1 MIVGVPKETYPG
13 ERRVAMVPSVIPILL
28 KAGCEVLIEK
38 GAGLEAGYED
48 EAYVSKG
55 AKLVATR
62 EEVFATSEI
71 IIQVLCHGAND
82 KTGEADLPLIRS
94 GQILIGFLRPLGSLH
109 TVEQIAA
116 TGSTAFAVELMPR
129 ITRSQSMDALSAMAT
144 VCGYKSVLT
153 AADLLPR
160 FFPMLTTAAGTIT
173 PARVLVLGA
182 GVAGLQ
188 AIATSRRLGAVVS
201 AYDVRPAVK
210 EQIVSVGG
218 RFIELP
224 LETGESEDARGYAQA
239 QDESFYRR
247 QREVL
252 TKVVAES
259 DVVITTAVVPG
270 QKAPVLVTGEMVTSM
285 ARGSVIIDLA
295 AERGGN
301 CELTRPNETV
311 VEHSVT
317 IVGTFNF
324 ATTVPYHASQMYARN
339 LATFISH
346 MLKDGQLVL
355 DLEDQITRETLIARD
370 GKIVNPRAG
379 GAAAESAAPKQT
391 GATPR

>member
-1 MIVGVPKETYPG
+1 MIVGVPMETYPG
-13 ERRVAMVPSVIPILL
+13 ERRVAMVPSVVPLLL
-28 KAGCEVLIEK
+28 KAGCEVLVQK
-38 GAGLEAGYED
+38 GAGIAAGYED
-48 EAYVSKG
+48 EAYISRG
-55 AKLVATR
+55 AKLAASR
-62 EEVFATSEI
+62 EEVFATADI

-82 KTGEADLPLIRS
+82 KNGTADLPLIRR
-94 GQILIGFLRPLGSLH
+94 GQVLIGFLRPLGSPR
-109 TVEQIAA
+109 TVREVAE
-116 TGSTAFAVELMPR
+116 TGATAFAVELMPR

-144 VCGYKSVLT
+144 VCGYKAVLT

-210 EQIVSVGG
+210 EQIISVGG

-224 LETGESEDARGYAQA
+224 LETGQSEDARGYAQA

-270 QKAPVLVTGEMVTSM
+270 QKAPVLVTGEMVSSM

-311 VEHSVT
+311 VDRGVT

-339 LATFISH
+339 LATFIPH
-346 MLKDGQLVL
+346 LLKEGKLVL
-355 DLEDQITRETLIARD
+355 DLEDEITRETLITRD
-370 GKIVNPRAG
+370 GDIVNPRAR
-379 GAAAESAAPKQT
+379 ETTAPN
-391 GATPR
+391 

>member
-1 MIVGVPKETYPG
+1 MIVGVPMETYPG
-13 ERRVAMVPSVIPILL
+13 ERRVAMVPSVIPLLL
-28 KAGCEVLIEK
+28 KAGCEVLVQR
-38 GAGLEAGYED
+38 GAGIAAGYED
-48 EAYVSKG
+48 DAYVTRG
-55 AKLVATR
+55 AKLAESR
-62 EEVFATSEI
+62 AEVFATADI

-82 KTGEADLPLIRS
+82 KSGEADLPLIRR
-94 GQILIGFLRPLGSLH
+94 GQVLVGFLRPLGSPR
-109 TVEQIAA
+109 TVAEIAA
-116 TGSTAFAVELMPR
+116 TGATAFAVELMPR

-144 VCGYKSVLT
+144 VCGYKAVIT

-224 LETGESEDARGYAQA
+224 LETTQAEDSRGYAQA
-239 QDESFYRR
+239 QGESFYRR

-252 TKVVAES
+252 AKVIAES

-270 QKAPVLVTGEMVTSM
+270 QKAPTLVTGEMVATM

-301 CELTRPNETV
+301 CELTRPNETIV
-311 VEHSVT
+311 AHGVT

-339 LATFISH
+339 LATFIPH
-346 MLKDGQLVL
+346 LLKDGKLVL
-355 DLEDQITRETLIARD
+355 DLEDEITRETLVTRD
-370 GKIVNPRAG
+370 GDIVNPRAREPIPQP
-379 GAAAESAAPKQT
+379 AVQN
-391 GATPR
+391 

>member
-1 MIVGVPKETYPG
+1 
-13 ERRVAMVPSVIPILL
+13 
-28 KAGCEVLIEK
+28 
-38 GAGLEAGYED
+38 
-48 EAYVSKG
+48 
-55 AKLVATR
+55 
-62 EEVFATSEI
+62 
-71 IIQVLCHGAND
+71 
-82 KTGEADLPLIRS
+82 
-94 GQILIGFLRPLGSLH
+94 
-109 TVEQIAA
+109 
-116 TGSTAFAVELMPR
+116 MPR

-144 VCGYKSVLT
+144 VCGYKSVIT

-210 EQIVSVGG
+210 EQIISVGG

-224 LETGESEDARGYAQA
+224 LETGQSEDARGYAQA

-259 DVVITTAVVPG
+259 DIVITTAVVPG
-270 QKAPVLVTGEMVTSM
+270 QKAPVLITSEMVASM

-311 VEHSVT
+311 VAHGVT
-317 IVGTFNF
+317 IVGTFNL

-355 DLEDQITRETLIARD
+355 DLEDQITRETLTTRD
-370 GKIVNPRAG
+370 GKVVNPRVG
-379 GAAAESAAPKQT
+379 GSAPKPAPPKPA
-391 GATPR
+391 GATAG

>member
-1 MIVGVPKETYPG
+1 MIVGVPIETYPG
-13 ERRVAMVPSVIPILL
+13 ERRVAMVPAVIPLLL
-28 KAGCEVLIEK
+28 KAGCEVLVQK
-38 GAGLEAGYED
+38 GAGIAAGYED
-48 EAYVSKG
+48 EAYVTRG
-55 AKLVATR
+55 AKLAESR
-62 EEVFATSEI
+62 AEVFATADI
-71 IIQVLCHGAND
+71 VIQVLCHGAND
-82 KTGEADLPLIRS
+82 KSGAADLPMIRR
-94 GQILIGFLRPLGSLH
+94 GQVLIGFLRPLGSPR
-109 TVEQIAA
+109 TVAEIAA
-116 TGSTAFAVELMPR
+116 TGATAFAVELMPR

-144 VCGYKSVLT
+144 VCGYKAVIT

-224 LETGESEDARGYAQA
+224 LETTQAEDSRGYAQA
-239 QDESFYRR
+239 QGESFYRR

-252 TKVVAES
+252 AKVIAES

-270 QKAPVLVTGEMVTSM
+270 QKAPTLVTGEMVATM

-301 CELTRPNETV
+301 CELTRPNETIV
-311 VEHSVT
+311 AHGVT

-339 LATFISH
+339 LATFIPH
-346 MLKDGQLVL
+346 LLKDGKLVL
-355 DLEDQITRETLIARD
+355 DIEDEITRETLVTRD
-370 GKIVNPRAG
+370 GDIVNPRAREPQPQP
-379 GAAAESAAPKQT
+379 AVQN
-391 GATPR
+391 

>member
-1 MIVGVPKETYPG
+1 MIVGVPMETYPG
-13 ERRVAMVPSVIPILL
+13 ERRVAMVPAVVPLLL
-28 KAGCEVLIEK
+28 KAGCEVLVQR
-38 GAGLEAGYED
+38 GAGIAAGYED
-48 EAYVSKG
+48 EAYVARG
-55 AKLVATR
+55 AKLAESR
-62 EEVFATSEI
+62 AEVFATADV
-71 IIQVLCHGAND
+71 IIQVLGHGAND
-82 KTGEADLPLIRS
+82 KTGAADLPLIRR
-94 GQILIGFLRPLGSLH
+94 GQVLIGFLRPLGSPR
-109 TVEQIAA
+109 TVAEIAA
-116 TGSTAFAVELMPR
+116 TGATAFAVELMPR

-144 VCGYKSVLT
+144 VCGYKAVIT

-210 EQIVSVGG
+210 EQIISVGG

-224 LETGESEDARGYAQA
+224 LETTQAEDSRGYAQA
-239 QDESFYRR
+239 QGESFYRR

-252 TKVVAES
+252 AKVIAES

-270 QKAPVLVTGEMVTSM
+270 QKAPVLVTSDMVATM

-301 CELTRPNETV
+301 CELTRPNETI
-311 VEHSVT
+311 VEHGVT

-339 LATFISH
+339 LATFIPH
-346 MLKDGQLVL
+346 LLKDGKLVL
-355 DLEDQITRETLIARD
+355 DLEDEITRETLITRD
-370 GKIVNPRAG
+370 GDIVNPRAREPQPQPAG
-379 GAAAESAAPKQT
+379 QN
-391 GATPR
+391 